1 MSTIVSVDLGGTKAQ
16 VARVDEQGVYDTRRY
31 SVPATATKSQ
41 VNDFITGIVAEQLT
55 EQCCGIAIGVP
66 GMVDLSSGTV
76 LETVNIPAWQ
86 DVPLAA
92 QLNAY
97 FSLPVVVNNDVNCFT
112 MGEYCYGHHYLSGTG
127 LHTPVPNLLGVC
139 LGTGLGA
146 GLVFDG
152 RLYSGRHCAAGEF
165 GSFPYQDGILEHYTS
180 GQFFLKRGTNGAEQA
195 LLAQQG
201 DRYAQSLFDEFGSHL
216 GYAIA
221 QTLLAFDPDKIVLGG
236 SVSQS
241 YDLFERAMWQSLARQ
256 THPALFKR
264 LEIAVSKLEHAALR
278 GAYKLFQQQLSEGI

>member
-1 MSTIVSVDLGGTKAQ
+1 MSMIVSVDLGGTKAQ
-16 VARVDEQGVYDTRRY
+16 VARVDEQGVYDARRY

-41 VNDFITGIVAEQLT
+41 VNDFITGIVAEQLNT
-55 EQCCGIAIGVP
+55 QCCGIAIGVP

-165 GSFPYQDGILEHYTS
+165 GSFPYRDGILEHYTS

-216 GYAIA
+216 GYALA

-264 LEIAVSKLEHAALR
+264 LEIAVGTLEHAALR

>member
-16 VARVDEQGVYDTRRY
+16 VARVDEQGVYDARRY

-55 EQCCGIAIGVP
+55 GQCCGIAIGVP

-195 LLAQQG
+195 LLAHQG

-241 YDLFERAMWQSLARQ
+241 FDLFERAMWQSLARQ

-264 LEIAVSKLEHAALR
+264 LEIAVGKLEHAALR
-278 GAYKLFQQQLSEGI
+278 GAFKLFQQQL